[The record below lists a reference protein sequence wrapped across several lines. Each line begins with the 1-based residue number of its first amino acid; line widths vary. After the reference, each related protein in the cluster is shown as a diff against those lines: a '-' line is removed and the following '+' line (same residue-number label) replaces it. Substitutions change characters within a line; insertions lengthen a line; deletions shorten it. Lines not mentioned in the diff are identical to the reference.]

1 MSFCGNIS
9 LTSFVSIHSK
19 PRGVLVRHTAFLLA
33 GILALSSPNSGA
45 DKLDINDLPNHPFVT
60 ELPAATHLRLYLR
73 SGDIQIR
80 ARDDNKLS
88 VRYDGGSNGNFKDLG
103 VRLER
108 SADSTSL
115 ELHGGP
121 NHDMHVTIEVPRSTS
136 LFVRMSAGNLELAN
150 IAGDKD
156 IRLRAGELI
165 ISIGDP
171 KDYSQIRASVLT
183 GDLEAASLGES
194 HGGLFRSFTKD
205 GPGKYKLTAHVT
217 AGDLTL
223 R

>member
-1 MSFCGNIS
+1 
-9 LTSFVSIHSK
+9 
-19 PRGVLVRHTAFLLA
+19 VRHAAFLLA
-33 GILALSSPNSGA
+33 GILILSPANPATA
-45 DKLDINDLPNHPFVT
+45 DKIDVKDLPNHPFVT
-60 ELPAATHLRLYLR
+60 DIAANTQLRLYLR
-73 SGDIQIR
+73 SGDIQIL

-88 VRYDGGSNGNFKDLG
+88 VRYDGGSTGNFKDLG
-103 VRLER
+103 VRVER
-108 SADSTSL
+108 SADSASF

-121 NHDMHVTIEVPRSTS
+121 DRDMHVTIEVPRSTS

-150 IAGDKD
+150 ITGDKD

-165 ISIGDP
+165 IAIGDP
-171 KDYSQIRASVLT
+171 KEYSQIRASVLT
-183 GDLEAASLGES
+183 GGLEAASLGES

-205 GPGKYKLTAHVT
+205 GPGKYKLIAHVT